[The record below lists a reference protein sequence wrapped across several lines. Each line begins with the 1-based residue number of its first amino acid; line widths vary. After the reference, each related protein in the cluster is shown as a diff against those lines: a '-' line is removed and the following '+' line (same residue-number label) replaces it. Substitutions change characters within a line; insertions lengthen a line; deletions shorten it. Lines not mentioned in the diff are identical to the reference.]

1 MLLTSESMDEYAG
14 LWNDEGDA
22 PDEPNERGQV
32 VAVVVL
38 IADGDLQVDPLEL
51 F

>member
-1 MLLTSESMDEYAG
+1 MLLTSESMDEYGA
-14 LWNDEGDA
+14 LWNDEDDA
-22 PDEPNERGQV
+22 PDEPNERAQGF
-32 VAVVVL
+32 AVVVL